1 MLKPF
6 GFLSLVRQTLPE
18 GSEAREPFDA
28 FLKIFRVWPGIFLAV
43 LAGVFLL
50 VENFWP
56 HGWTWHRDPG
66 VGLIVAMIIFGCLAV
81 LLINA
86 VKAIIRSRRQHL
98 AYEAMLRA
106 ERDASTTSR
115 SA

>member
-1 MLKPF
+1 M
-6 GFLSLVRQTLPE
+6 
-18 GSEAREPFDA
+18 A
-28 FLKIFRVWPGIFLAV
+28 GIFFAV

-98 AYEAMLRA
+98 AYEAMLRPSA
-106 ERDASTTSR
+106 MRWDFSSSLSNLADAIG
-115 SA
+115 